1 MSVGIEIEDG
11 IAIITMND
19 GKANAV
25 NPDLLDGLNAALD
38 QAEADANTGAL
49 VLTGL
54 PGKFSAGFDLKYFQ
68 TAGAEASTAL
78 VNGGGALAHRLYGFP
93 KPLVAAASGHAIAM
107 GCFILQACD
116 VRIAAAGD
124 FRIGANETAID
135 MVLPGFALELLH
147 ARVRPD
153 RLTEAA
159 IIARL
164 YDPEGAREVGYVDEV
179 AAPDALLDRAL
190 AIAAALARLPARAY
204 AGNKHAIRR
213 ATLDAMAASL
223 DQRVP

>member
-1 MSVGIEIEDG
+1 MSVSIEIEDG
-11 IAIITMND
+11 VAVITMND

-25 NPDLLDGLNAALD
+25 NPAMLEALNAALD
-38 QAEADANTGAL
+38 KADAEAQAV

-54 PGKFSAGFDLKYFQ
+54 PGKFSAGFDLKFFQ
-68 TAGAEASTAL
+68 SAGPEASAAL

-93 KPLVAAASGHAIAM
+93 KPVVAAANGHAIAM

-124 FRIGANETAID
+124 FKIGANETAID
-135 MVLPGFALELLH
+135 MVLPVFALELLH

-159 IIARL
+159 VIGRL

-179 AAPDALLDRAL
+179 VGPEAL
-190 AIAAALARLPARAY
+190 AETAMRTAAALARLPARGY
-204 AGNKHAIRR
+204 AGNKQAIRR
-213 ATLDAMAASL
+213 DSLDAIAASL
-223 DQRVP
+223 DA

>member
-1 MSVGIEIEDG
+1 MSVSIEIEDG
-11 IAIITMND
+11 VAVITMND

-25 NPDLLDGLNAALD
+25 NPAMLEALNAALD
-38 QAEADANTGAL
+38 KADAEAQAV

-54 PGKFSAGFDLKYFQ
+54 PGKFSAGFDLKFFQ
-68 TAGAEASTAL
+68 SAGPEASAAL

-93 KPLVAAASGHAIAM
+93 KPVVAAANGHAIAM

-124 FRIGANETAID
+124 FKIGANETAID
-135 MVLPGFALELLH
+135 MVLPVFALELLH

-159 IIARL
+159 VIGRL

-179 AAPDALLDRAL
+179 VGPDALAET
-190 AIAAALARLPARAY
+190 AMKTAAALARLPARGY
-204 AGNKHAIRR
+204 AGNKQAIRR
-213 ATLDAMAASL
+213 DSLDAIAASL
-223 DQRVP
+223 DT